1 MFWARR
7 ACVYYPAEAE
17 AAAATLAVGRAATK
31 CPATRKNLISKYRTK
46 MAPMTYAEAVGYC
59 KSRGEGPMNNAM
71 KFATCVS
78 SATTKNRSFLN
89 SANKVNVRGNPLS
102 RKNRKNR
109 KNRKSRKNRRTTRR
123 N

>member
-17 AAAATLAVGRAATK
+17 AAAATLAVGRAAIK

-59 KSRGEGPMNNAM
+59 KSRGEGPMNNAT

-89 SANKVNVRGNPLS
+89 SANKVNIRGNPVSRKS

-109 KNRKSRKNRRTTRR
+109 RTTHRNRR